1 MNFATWTNRVINE
14 SSEHYFAEELLEES
28 IAKTLK
34 PVVNKMKKLN
44 IGVPYRDARLFFFN
58 YLQDQHPEVI
68 PAEFKD
74 SKRKPSAKD
83 VNAMVGQ
90 IAIDR
95 PEMLD
100 TFANEFEAYATGK
113 DDVNPD
119 EDRVSEF
126 LRIAMILRTGK
137 NVRPKK
143 HEGYKT
149 KEYSNLSAEEIK
161 NTTMD
166 AIEKA
171 PIERGVD
178 PDIGDEKL
186 LLKVA
191 FTKVLA
197 QLSELDELDPKVL
210 VNIADTGAKVDSIDK
225 FKQFLDYMHQFEE
238 YHLAEAYLRD
248 MIAVLER
255 EMASKEDEELD
266 DFDTSRHSDED
277 IPDYEEDLHAMRS
290 GKFPGMKKKRKVVDY
305 DTSYAPVY
313 DTEEDAQEKI
323 DLMNAF
329 DKGTDPED
337 KDTDEDKLIDKKLF
351 GDVEDA
357 EGVSVKQE
365 VLNAVKQGAGE
376 FAHKAAGMLQSA
388 KELHDQYSRQGDQ
401 ERASITK
408 SLVNHFAVQSKF
420 DEDAEA
426 KPDYMD
432 MDGDGDKE
440 ESMKKAAKDKHAA
453 CEDAE
458 DGCTCGGC
466 PDCADNAR
474 YGTEDNE
481 QSIKDEYHLSPEQ
494 YEKARGMSDFDASE
508 WFFSPSQK
516 LYFRK
521 REGGE
526 DQEQSTA
533 QYMSKAPV
541 EKREESE
548 EVRMSQQEINQ
559 MLATRE
565 RERVQN
571 LYAQQR
577 LHTQGY

>member
-351 GDVEDA
+351 GDEEDE
-357 EGVSVKQE
+357 EGV
-365 VLNAVKQGAGE
+365 
-376 FAHKAAGMLQSA
+376 
-388 KELHDQYSRQGDQ
+388 
-401 ERASITK
+401 
-408 SLVNHFAVQSKF
+408 
-420 DEDAEA
+420 
-426 KPDYMD
+426 
-432 MDGDGDKE
+432 
-440 ESMKKAAKDKHAA
+440 
-453 CEDAE
+453 
-458 DGCTCGGC
+458 
-466 PDCADNAR
+466 
-474 YGTEDNE
+474 
-481 QSIKDEYHLSPEQ
+481 KDEYHLSPEQ

>member
-1 MNFATWTNRVINE
+1 MNFATWANRVINE

-113 DDVNPD
+113 DDENPD

-171 PIERGVD
+171 PVEKGVD

-197 QLSELDELDPKVL
+197 QLQELDELDPKVL

-277 IPDYEEDLHAMRS
+277 IPEYLEDLHAMRA

-313 DTEEDAQEKI
+313 DT
-323 DLMNAF
+323 
-329 DKGTDPED
+329 
-337 KDTDEDKLIDKKLF
+337 
-351 GDVEDA
+351 
-357 EGVSVKQE
+357 
-365 VLNAVKQGAGE
+365 
-376 FAHKAAGMLQSA
+376 
-388 KELHDQYSRQGDQ
+388 
-401 ERASITK
+401 
-408 SLVNHFAVQSKF
+408 
-420 DEDAEA
+420 
-426 KPDYMD
+426 
-432 MDGDGDKE
+432 
-440 ESMKKAAKDKHAA
+440 
-453 CEDAE
+453 
-458 DGCTCGGC
+458 
-466 PDCADNAR
+466 
-474 YGTEDNE
+474 
-481 QSIKDEYHLSPEQ
+481 
-494 YEKARGMSDFDASE
+494 
-508 WFFSPSQK
+508 
-516 LYFRK
+516 
-521 REGGE
+521 
-526 DQEQSTA
+526 
-533 QYMSKAPV
+533 
-541 EKREESE
+541 
-548 EVRMSQQEINQ
+548 
-559 MLATRE
+559 
-565 RERVQN
+565 
-571 LYAQQR
+571 
-577 LHTQGY
+577 

>member
-58 YLQDQHPEVI
+58 YLQDKHPEVV

-74 SKRKPSAKD
+74 SKRKPAAKD

-90 IAIDR
+90 IAIER

-100 TFANEFEAYATGK
+100 TFANEFEAYATENVEGT
-113 DDVNPD
+113 D

-143 HEGYKT
+143 DEGYKT

-171 PIERGVD
+171 PVETGED
-178 PDIGDEKL
+178 PDVKDEKL

-197 QLSELDELDPKVL
+197 QLSELDELDPQVL
-210 VNIADTGAKVDSIDK
+210 VNIADTGAKIDSIER

-248 MIAVLER
+248 MVSVLEK
-255 EMASKEDEELD
+255 EMVGSEEESELD
-266 DFDTSRHSDED
+266 DFHTQRHSDED
-277 IPDYEEDLHAMRS
+277 IPDHLEDLHAMRS
-290 GKFPGMKKKRKVVDY
+290 GKFPGINEPL
-305 DTSYAPVY
+305 A
-313 DTEEDAQEKI
+313 
-323 DLMNAF
+323 
-329 DKGTDPED
+329 
-337 KDTDEDKLIDKKLF
+337 KDTDDARDKGGKLYQ
-351 GDVEDA
+351 GNRHGHYNKRTGKYVSTHERMLNRKSSKN
-357 EGVSVKQE
+357 EGE
-365 VLNAVKQGAGE
+365 EG
-376 FAHKAAGMLQSA
+376 
-388 KELHDQYSRQGDQ
+388 
-401 ERASITK
+401 
-408 SLVNHFAVQSKF
+408 
-420 DEDAEA
+420 EA
-426 KPDYMD
+426 KPDYLD
-432 MDGDGDKE
+432 IDGDGDKE

-453 CEDAE
+453 CEEAE
-458 DGCTCGGC
+458 NGCTCGGC
-466 PDCADNAR
+466 PDCADNKKR
-474 YGTEDNE
+474 HEDNE
-481 QSIKDEYHLSPEQ
+481 KLSLKDEFRLTPDEM
-494 YEKARGMSDFDASE
+494 ELAMGLADFDEDE
-508 WFFSPSQK
+508 WFFSPSQN

-526 DQEQSTA
+526 DQESTA
-533 QYMSKAPV
+533 RYMSKAPV
-541 EKREESE
+541 GNCEQEEAE
-548 EVRMSQQEINQ
+548 EVKMSPQEINRL
-559 MLATRE
+559 LANRE
-565 RERVQN
+565 RERIQN

-577 LHTQGY
+577 RHTHGY

>member
-1 MNFATWTNRVINE
+1 
-14 SSEHYFAEELLEES
+14 
-28 IAKTLK
+28 
-34 PVVNKMKKLN
+34 
-44 IGVPYRDARLFFFN
+44 
-58 YLQDQHPEVI
+58 
-68 PAEFKD
+68 
-74 SKRKPSAKD
+74 
-83 VNAMVGQ
+83 MVGQ

-166 AIEKA
+166 AIEKS
-171 PIERGVD
+171 PVERGVD
-178 PDIGDEKL
+178 PDIGDEKI

-197 QLSELDELDPKVL
+197 QLQELDELDPKVL

-277 IPDYEEDLHAMRS
+277 IPDYEEDLHAMS
-290 GKFPGMKKKRKVVDY
+290 NGKFPGMKKKRKVVDY

-313 DTEEDAQEKI
+313 GTE
-323 DLMNAF
+323 
-329 DKGTDPED
+329 
-337 KDTDEDKLIDKKLF
+337 
-351 GDVEDA
+351 EDA

-388 KELHDQYSRQGDQ
+388 KELHDQYSKQGDQ
-401 ERASITK
+401 ERANITK
-408 SLVNHFAVQSKF
+408 SLVNHFTVQSKF

-440 ESMKKAAKDKHAA
+440 ESMKKAAKDKKAA

-458 DGCTCGGC
+458 NGCDCGMC

-474 YGTEDNE
+474 YGTSDEE

-494 YEKARGMSDFDASE
+494 YEKAQGMSDFDASE
-508 WFFSPSQK
+508 WFFSPSQN

-526 DQEQSTA
+526 DEQSTA

-541 EKREESE
+541 ERREESE
-548 EVRMSQQEINQ
+548 EIRMSQQEINQ
-559 MLATRE
+559 LLATRE

>member
-58 YLQDQHPEVI
+58 YLQDKHPEVI

-74 SKRKPSAKD
+74 SKRKPAAKD

-90 IAIDR
+90 IAIER

-100 TFANEFEAYATGK
+100 TFANEFEAYATENVEGT
-113 DDVNPD
+113 D

-143 HEGYKT
+143 DEGYKT

-171 PIERGVD
+171 PVETGED
-178 PDIGDEKL
+178 PDVKDEKL

-197 QLSELDELDPKVL
+197 QLSELDELDPQVL
-210 VNIADTGAKVDSIDK
+210 VNIADTGAKIDSIER

-248 MIAVLER
+248 MVSVLEK
-255 EMASKEDEELD
+255 EMVGSEEESELD
-266 DFDTSRHSDED
+266 DFHTQRHSDED
-277 IPDYEEDLHAMRS
+277 IPDHLEDLHAMRS
-290 GKFPGMKKKRKVVDY
+290 GKFPGMKKK
-305 DTSYAPVY
+305 
-313 DTEEDAQEKI
+313 I

-329 DKGTDPED
+329 DNGTDPED
-337 KDTDEDKLIDKKLF
+337 KDTYEDKLIDKKLF
-351 GDVEDA
+351 GAENA
-357 EGVSVKQE
+357 EG
-365 VLNAVKQGAGE
+365 AVADGVEAEIQKRFSIINDSDPASHDE
-376 FAHKAAGMLQSA
+376 DYMAAAKAVHA
-388 KELHDQYSRQGDQ
+388 KYKRRGD
-401 ERASITK
+401 EARAAAAADLIKKGTATMAAN
-408 SLVNHFAVQSKF
+408 V
-420 DEDAEA
+420 EDAEA
-426 KPDYMD
+426 KPDYLD
-432 MDGDGDKE
+432 IDGDGDKD
-440 ESMKKAAKDKHAA
+440 ESMKQAAKDKHAA

-458 DGCTCGGC
+458 NGCTCGGC
-466 PDCADNAR
+466 PDCADNKKR
-474 YGTEDNE
+474 HEDNE
-481 QSIKDEYHLSPEQ
+481 KLSLKDEFRLTPDEM
-494 YEKARGMSDFDASE
+494 ELAMGLADFDEDE
-508 WFFSPSQK
+508 WFFSPTQN

-526 DQEQSTA
+526 DQESTA
-533 QYMSKAPV
+533 RYMSKAPADSC
-541 EKREESE
+541 KREEAE
-548 EVRMSQQEINQ
+548 EVKMSPQEINRL
-559 MLATRE
+559 LANRE
-565 RERVQN
+565 RERIQN

-577 LHTQGY
+577 RHTHGY